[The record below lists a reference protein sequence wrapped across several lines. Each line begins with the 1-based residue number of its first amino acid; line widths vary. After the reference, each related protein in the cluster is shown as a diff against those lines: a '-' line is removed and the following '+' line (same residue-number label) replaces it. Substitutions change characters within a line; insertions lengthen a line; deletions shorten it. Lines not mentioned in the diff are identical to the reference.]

1 MVTKAKQRGK
11 AKRKIKA
18 ESSRKY
24 KRKVVKNRRPKR
36 AVKKA
41 AQQKALKDAL
51 FAVIRLRGPVNV
63 RKGIRDTLV
72 MLRLDR
78 VNHCVLVPANASYK
92 GMLHKA
98 EECVTWGEI
107 NDKTLEKLLFKRGKI
122 AGEDFGKAKATGMAK
137 KILSDS
143 KAIKESEIKPVFR
156 LNPPSKGY
164 KSVRRFYPKGDLGYR
179 GERINELLKR
189 MI

>member
-11 AKRKIKA
+11 AKRKIAA
-18 ESSRKY
+18 EQSRKF
-24 KRKVVKNRRPKR
+24 KKPVKTRRPKR

-41 AQQKALKDAL
+41 AKEKVSKGAL
-51 FAVIRLRGPVNV
+51 FAVIRLRGPVGI

-78 VNHCVLVPANASYK
+78 VNHCVLVPANPSYK

-107 NDKTLEKLLFKRGKI
+107 NDKTLEKLIFKRGKI
-122 AGEDFGKAKATGMAK
+122 AGEDVEKAKAAGLSK
-137 KILSDS
+137 KILSDN
-143 KAIKESEIKPVFR
+143 KAIKEAEMKPVFR
-156 LNPPSKGY
+156 LSPPSKGH
-164 KSVRRFYPKGDLGYR
+164 KSVRKFYPRGDLGYR
-179 GERINELLKR
+179 GEKINELLKR